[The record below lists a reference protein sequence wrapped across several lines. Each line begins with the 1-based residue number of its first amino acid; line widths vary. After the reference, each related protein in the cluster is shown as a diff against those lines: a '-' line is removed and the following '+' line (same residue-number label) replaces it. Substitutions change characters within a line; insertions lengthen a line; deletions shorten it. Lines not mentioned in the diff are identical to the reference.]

1 MESTNKILDKFDI
14 IVFITITLL
23 TAIGLA
29 AVYSATY
36 THPTAY
42 GNFNKQLFSAFIAYI
57 LFFIAYLIPYKT
69 YRFISVPVY
78 AFTLLGLVAVI
89 FIGKTVYGS
98 KSWVSFG
105 PIGFQPSEFAKIG
118 LILFL
123 AYFLTR
129 KKRNPNNVSDLFL
142 ISVIT
147 LIPVGLILLQPD
159 MGTAIVY
166 VIISLIMVFW
176 SGVDLF
182 WFFLVISPVIVVF
195 ASLFGLATF
204 FISMALVIGLL
215 IYFRRNIFV
224 NASIIVLNISA
235 AFLMDYGINFL
246 KPHQQKRIESFI
258 NPSADPLGAGYN
270 IMQTKVAIGS
280 GGIMGK
286 GFLHGNQTQ
295 LRFIPEQWT
304 DFIFCVIGE
313 EFGFV
318 GSIITISLFIILFI
332 KLVSIA
338 THTKNIFGST
348 VVIGILALMFTHFAI
363 NIGMNIGVAPVI
375 GLPLPFLSYG
385 GSSLIVNMTLI
396 GIALN
401 FYKNRREQI

>member
-1 MESTNKILDKFDI
+1 MEPSNKILDKFDFVI
-14 IVFITITLL
+14 FITVSLL
-23 TAIGLA
+23 TAIGML

-42 GNFNKQLFSAFIAYI
+42 GNFNKQLISGIIAFIF
-57 LFFIAYLIPYKT
+57 FFIAYLIPYKT
-69 YRFISVPVY
+69 YRYLAIPIYTLSIIS
-78 AFTLLGLVAVI
+78 LLAVI

-123 AYFLTR
+123 SFFLTR
-129 KKRNPNNVSDLFL
+129 KRKNPNSFSDLFY

-147 LIPVGLILLQPD
+147 LIPVALILMQPD

-166 VIISLIMVFW
+166 IIISLIMVFW

-182 WFFLVISPVIVVF
+182 WFFLLISPVVVVF

-204 FISMALVIGLL
+204 FIAMILVIALL
-215 IYFRRNIFV
+215 VYFKRNIFV

-235 AFLMDYGINFL
+235 AYLMDYGIHYL
-246 KPHQQKRIESFI
+246 KPHQQKRIETFI
-258 NPSADPLGAGYN
+258 NPLADPLGAGYN

-280 GGIMGK
+280 GGIWGK

-295 LRFIPEQWT
+295 LKFIPEQWT

-318 GSIITISLFIILFI
+318 GSILTVSLFIILFI

-338 THTKNIFGST
+338 THTKNIFGSS
-348 VVIGILALMFTHFAI
+348 VVVGILALLFTHFAI

-375 GLPLPFLSYG
+375 GLPLPFLSFG